1 MRIALVTGLH
11 GLARHEAVQA
21 LLSTTPR
28 ALAVHHDLAHIGQG
42 TVYRHTRNTSGTH
55 DRERV
60 HIEHA
65 CASCTLSE
73 DLIPF
78 LLGVATSGHY
88 DLAVVEAWNSVEP
101 RLIAESIAAQEELHL
116 AAVVTGVDTARLTA
130 DLGTHDDL
138 ADRGL
143 DLGRDDRRTVAEV
156 LTRQL
161 EYPGLITLRG
171 EPTPHARALLTQL
184 NPEAGVAPA
193 SAAAD
198 GWFDTGF
205 DTENAHARLDP
216 AWAHYTDH
224 PEDHGVSTVT
234 WTRTR
239 PLHPGRLA
247 DALEDLA
254 SLSLRGRGRFWLA
267 SQPDNL
273 MVWNSHQDLLM
284 VDNGGPWLAGLPE
297 AAMDLVAPARR
308 AAALRDWDPE
318 VGDRRQH
325 LAFTGVGMDARA
337 LVELLDSCLV
347 TDDETDQE
355 FGHDP
360 FPAFSER

>member
-1 MRIALVTGLH
+1 
-11 GLARHEAVQA
+11 
-21 LLSTTPR
+21 
-28 ALAVHHDLAHIGQG
+28 
-42 TVYRHTRNTSGTH
+42 
-55 DRERV
+55 
-60 HIEHA
+60 
-65 CASCTLSE
+65 
-73 DLIPF
+73 
-78 LLGVATSGHY
+78 GHY

-130 DLGTHDDL
+130 DLATHDDL

-143 DLGRDDRRTVAEV
+143 DLGRDDRRTAAEV

-234 WTRTR
+234 
-239 PLHPGRLA
+239 
-247 DALEDLA
+247 
-254 SLSLRGRGRFWLA
+254 
-267 SQPDNL
+267 
-273 MVWNSHQDLLM
+273 
-284 VDNGGPWLAGLPE
+284 
-297 AAMDLVAPARR
+297 
-308 AAALRDWDPE
+308 
-318 VGDRRQH
+318 
-325 LAFTGVGMDARA
+325 
-337 LVELLDSCLV
+337 
-347 TDDETDQE
+347 
-355 FGHDP
+355 
-360 FPAFSER
+360 